1 MGQCL
6 VICVCLVMDGSTLTI
21 FISNLYGN
29 FMTWEHLPDAEKSS
43 LH

>member
-6 VICVCLVMDGSTLTI
+6 VMGVCLVMGGSTLSL

-29 FMTWEHLPDAEKSS
+29 FMTWEHLADAEKSS